1 MAKDRSQ
8 CQGGLMTYD
17 IERVRAQFPALQRE
31 LNGRP
36 IAFFDNPAGTQVP
49 RTVAERMNDALFYK
63 NANLGGSFVTSIA
76 AQQLVDEAHRA
87 GDLFVN
93 APNAGEVFFGQ
104 SMTTLTFAMSRTIC
118 AGFRPGDEIIL
129 TRMDHDANVAPWLMA
144 AEDHGLVV
152 RWLDFSEETFE
163 FDLNDLRELVSD
175 RTRLIAFNYASN
187 VTGTIN
193 DVAGAARIARE
204 CGAQLFVDAVQY
216 APHGLIDV
224 TALDCDYLV
233 CSAYKFFGPHYSLL
247 WGRRERLERLRAY
260 KVRAVS
266 DELPGRFTTGTTN
279 REELAGVHAAIDY
292 LASLGDAYGE
302 PAGAD
307 LRSRL
312 AAGYQAMKQYE
323 DGLTRRLIEGLL
335 AIPGVR
341 VLGITDPAH
350 FSRRVSTV
358 SFVAETVSAP
368 VIASAL
374 AEHGIQV
381 WAGHN
386 YALEI
391 YRKFE
396 LLEAGGVRIGPVHY
410 NTIEEVDRTLE
421 RIDAL
426 VRR

>member
-1 MAKDRSQ
+1 MK
-8 CQGGLMTYD
+8 YD
-17 IERVRAQFPALQRE
+17 IDRVRAHFPALQRE
-31 LNGRP
+31 LNEHP

-49 RTVAERMNDALFYK
+49 RVVVERMNDAMFYK
-63 NANLGGSFVTSIA
+63 NANLGGSFVTSSA

-87 GDLFVN
+87 GELFVN
-93 APNAGEVFFGQ
+93 APNTGEVFFGQ
-104 SMTTLTFAMSRTIC
+104 SMTALTFAMSRSIC
-118 AGFRPGDEIIL
+118 ADFQSGDEIIL
-129 TRMDHDANVAPWLMA
+129 TRMDHDANIAPWLMA

-152 RWLDFSEETFE
+152 RWLDFSEQTFE
-163 FDLNDLRELVSD
+163 FKIDDLRQLVTD

-193 DVAGAARIARE
+193 DVAGAGRIARE

-260 KVRAVS
+260 KVRPVS
-266 DELPGRFTTGTTN
+266 DELPGKFTTGTTN
-279 REELAGVHAAIDY
+279 REELAGLHAAIDY
-292 LASLGDAYGE
+292 LASLGEAYGN
-302 PAGAD
+302 PGAGD

-312 AAGYQAMKQYE
+312 AAGYRAMKEYE
-323 DGLTRRLIEGLL
+323 DGLTGRLIEGLL
-335 AIPGVR
+335 AISGVR
-341 VLGITDPAH
+341 VLGITDPAQ

-374 AEHGIQV
+374 AAQGIQA

-391 YRKFE
+391 YRKFG
-396 LLEAGGVRIGPVHY
+396 LLEHGGVRIGPVHY
-410 NTIEEVDRTLE
+410 NTIEEVDRTLD
-421 RIDAL
+421 RIKQA
-426 VRR
+426 VRA